1 MKLFFRK
8 KEDRVLATVQDIKA
22 AVRARYGA
30 FAAAGGVEESCCAA
44 QPPAAE
50 VCFAVDHGL
59 YSAAQLAAVPAT
71 ARNLSRGC
79 GNPLAFAALDAGDTV
94 VDFGCGGG
102 IDVVLAARQVG
113 PTGRVIGIDMT
124 PEMITRAAESVT
136 EAAVGDRVELK
147 VCDMAATGL
156 ADASVDVVLSNCV
169 INLSPDKQAVYAEAL
184 RILRPGGRLAIS
196 DVVLSEPIDPALA
209 AVFAA
214 SWVGCMGGAIPE
226 TDYLQM
232 VSAAGFTTPT
242 VAARHTLGAGE
253 LAAMSCCPGQRY
265 TTPPAPADL
274 AAVAGTVLSIKFT
287 ATKPTGPAT

>member
-1 MKLFFRK
+1 
-8 KEDRVLATVQDIKA
+8 
-22 AVRARYGA
+22 
-30 FAAAGGVEESCCAA
+30 
-44 QPPAAE
+44 
-50 VCFAVDHGL
+50 
-59 YSAAQLAAVPAT
+59 
-71 ARNLSRGC
+71 
-79 GNPLAFAALDAGDTV
+79 V

-265 TTPPAPADL
+265 TTGPAAADL